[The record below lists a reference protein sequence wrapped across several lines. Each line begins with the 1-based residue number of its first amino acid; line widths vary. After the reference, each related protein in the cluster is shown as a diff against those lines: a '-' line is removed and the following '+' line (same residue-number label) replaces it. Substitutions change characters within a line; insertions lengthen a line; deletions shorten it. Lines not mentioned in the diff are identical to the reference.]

1 MTNII
6 DKQVRMAE
14 SERYLPQQCADFHE
28 RFVGSSD
35 VRLID
40 ERLVDMVYGIDGKA
54 DLINGETVNI
64 QFKHRFTDTHIY
76 IPVQYVMDNMINE
89 DACIFRNDPKNF
101 TVKFIPSLNRAD
113 YYTFNLKDGPTVI
126 INVRDLHRAFLRH
139 KTFTIEEGCIFG
151 DPKKEVHFNYKCLY
165 VPKSLFVS
173 IMLTDWLYTTFGEK
187 IISSIKDGTIH
198 LNDFIL

>member
-1 MTNII
+1 MNAI
-6 DKQVRMAE
+6 DKDIRMSE
-14 SERYLPQQCADFHE
+14 SERYLPKQCADFHD
-28 RFVGSSD
+28 RFIGSSA
-35 VRLID
+35 VRLTD

-89 DACIFRNDPKNF
+89 DACIFRNNPKNF

-126 INVRDLHRAFLRH
+126 INVRDLHRPFFDIKPLPLKKVVSLATRKRKFTSTISVCMCQKVCSYLLCLR
-139 KTFTIEEGCIFG
+139 TGCI
-151 DPKKEVHFNYKCLY
+151 PRLVKK
-165 VPKSLFVS
+165 
-173 IMLTDWLYTTFGEK
+173 
-187 IISSIKDGTIH
+187 SSVQ
-198 LNDFIL
+198 